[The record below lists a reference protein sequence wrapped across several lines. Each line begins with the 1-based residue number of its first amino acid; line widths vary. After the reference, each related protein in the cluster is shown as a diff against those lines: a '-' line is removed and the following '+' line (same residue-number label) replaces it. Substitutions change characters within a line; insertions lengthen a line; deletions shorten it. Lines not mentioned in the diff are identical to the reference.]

1 MWEYVGEAAMFSGI
15 ASSGFQVAVL
25 TAWVIMRVSMK
36 NKKKR
41 KGPLSSSQNGSGSGS
56 GFGYRQPGK
65 YSKMLLI
72 LELLDSLPEGM
83 IIASATTNNR
93 MTFAFAISIFLLNVI
108 NTLASSLDYIATRPE
123 KNLHRVLFI
132 LLFFSVGALFFS
144 VSDIVFEGFLT
155 QVHAHDAN
163 YLLLISI
170 FSGLVLGVVLIAGI
184 IAIQVHLE
192 EKAKTQRGDALISGQ
207 DGEMQDISKTL
218 GHMRLLL
225 KKEEDNV
232 RLISQGQGQG
242 QEYDEQQR
250 RAIEYYEQRADKIR
264 KIIGS
269 LEAADGLKR
278 DLNLTVTEDARNV
291 IADTL
296 TERVMMDFNVSSDD
310 ETEEGVLSIERAS
323 ACQLF
328 ISDPVN
334 KRTLILLGFVT
345 ALALWSV
352 ILATSL
358 TPLFYYLD
366 EVFPSGHLNAFA
378 DGLSG
383 GAFLS
388 VISSTMIPRIQQDA
402 YRSQWSPLV
411 FRITGMIAFVCGIT
425 MSFFLEFIG

>member
-41 KGPLSSSQNGSGSGS
+41 KGPLSSSSSQNGSGS

-163 YLLLISI
+163 YLLLVSI

-184 IAIQVHLE
+184 IAIQTHLE
-192 EKAKTQRGDALISGQ
+192 EKAKTQRGDSLISGQ

-218 GHMRLLL
+218 GHMRVLL

-232 RLISQGQGQG
+232 KLISQGQG
-242 QEYDEQQR
+242 QEYDEQQK
-250 RAIEYYEQRADKIR
+250 RAIEYYERRADKIR
-264 KIIGS
+264 NIIKS

-278 DLNLTVTEDARNV
+278 DLNLTVTEDASNV

-296 TERVMMDFNVSSDD
+296 TERVMMDFNVSSED
-310 ETEEGVLSIERAS
+310 ELEGEGVLSIENAS

-328 ISDPVN
+328 INDPIN

-366 EVFPSGHLNAFA
+366 EIFPSGHLNAFA